1 MPRESPGSVRVFY
14 PRFNKEEIIQAI
26 RGRLSDLSDRLPLT
40 LIILFGSYAKGNYT
54 VASDVDLLVVY
65 EGRKREE
72 AFATVKRTLDI
83 PRLEPHVYSRT
94 EYEAIRKTINKM
106 IRGGIILFRLEDADK
121 GVTVAV

>member
-14 PRFNKEEIIQAI
+14 PRFNKQEIIQAI

-54 VASDVDLLVVY
+54 AASDVDLLVVY
-65 EGRKREE
+65 EGQKREE

-83 PRLEPHVYSRT
+83 PRLEPHVYSQR
-94 EYEAIRKTINKM
+94 EYQAIRKTINRM
-106 IRGGIILFRLEDADK
+106 IRGGTILFRLEDADK
-121 GVTVAV
+121 GVTVAL